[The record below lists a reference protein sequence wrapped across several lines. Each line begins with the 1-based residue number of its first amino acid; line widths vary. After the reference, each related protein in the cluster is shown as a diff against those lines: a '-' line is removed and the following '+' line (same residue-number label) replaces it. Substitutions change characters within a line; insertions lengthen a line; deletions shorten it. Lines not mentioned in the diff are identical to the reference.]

1 MTEALQTRSA
11 VHRDMCRLT
20 GALARW
26 SRGLEAPL
34 SQTDIELL
42 GLVLGYVEQYL
53 ERTRQSDRRAHFY
66 RAVRLRAAG
75 AAGLV
80 DQIER
85 DRAARPALLRQL
97 RAELGGLETADG
109 LGFAAFCTTLETY
122 AKRLQEDV
130 ARREEAL
137 FPIARE
143 ALLESDW
150 SQICAAIRHDGGAGA
165 GTVARAQSSA
175 P

>member
-53 ERTRQSDRRAHFY
+53 ERTHQSDKRAHFY

-75 AAGLV
+75 AAGLI

-85 DRAARPALLRQL
+85 DQAARPALLRQL
-97 RAELGGLETADG
+97 REELGGLETADG
-109 LGFAAFCTTLETY
+109 PGFAAFCTTLEAY

-130 ARREEAL
+130 AREEAL

-143 ALLESDW
+143 ALLESDC
-150 SQICAAIRHDGGAGA
+150 SQICAAFRLDGCAGA
-165 GTVARAQSSA
+165 GTAARAQSSA